1 MNEELTIQDLCDLT
15 GLPRRTIHFY
25 IQQGILPPP
34 QGSGLGARYL
44 PDHLL
49 KLKLIPILRK
59 QGLRLDD
66 IRLKFQSA
74 SSSELAATLSHM
86 QTEISEPHP
95 ILPAPIH
102 SQPNTRIYTAYSL
115 PRGMILMVPENAGN
129 DVKIQLQKILETVRQ
144 DIKYGD

>member
-1 MNEELTIQDLCDLT
+1 MNEELTIQDLCDQT

-66 IRLKFQSA
+66 IRQKFQSA
-74 SSSELAATLSHM
+74 SSSELSDSLSHL
-86 QTEISEPHP
+86 QSRVSEPHP
-95 ILPAPIH
+95 ILTAPIRP
-102 SQPNTRIYTAYSL
+102 QKKTQIYTAYTL
-115 PRGMILMVPENAGN
+115 PRGMILLVPENASN
-129 DVKIQLQKILETVRQ
+129 DVKIQLQRILETVHQ
-144 DIKYGD
+144 DTK